1 MDPTIDLDEVLD
13 QMIDEELEDNN
24 DEEIIRFILESQQQ
38 LHGNTTSRSQRR
50 RVVHRNRE
58 EGHHRLFNEYFSENP
73 VYTEIQFRRRFCM
86 LRHVLIRI
94 VNALSNHDEYFQMRV
109 DALRQKGLSPLQ
121 KCTTVIRILAY
132 GSPAD
137 SVDEYV
143 RIGETTTVEC
153 LERFVLGICTIFGNE
168 YLRRPNNED
177 IKRLLQMGAAR
188 GFPGMLGSIDCMH

>member
-109 DALRQKGLSPLQ
+109 DALRRKGLSPLQ
-121 KCTTVIRILAY
+121 KCTTASILTY
-132 GSPAD
+132 GSPELVKQLQWNAWSD
-137 SVDEYV
+137 LYQASAPY
-143 RIGETTTVEC
+143 
-153 LERFVLGICTIFGNE
+153 LGMNT
-168 YLRRPNNED
+168 
-177 IKRLLQMGAAR
+177 
-188 GFPGMLGSIDCMH
+188 